1 MEIRWQSFASD
12 IILSFNSIVFIRFEE
27 LFRAIVFL
35 AYYCVTYCGGNY
47 CLHGLFTC
55 FLMWRELL
63 LFTWLIIVS
72 HTVILLFTWLIN
84 VFINVAEDIVYL
96 AY

>member
-12 IILSFNSIVFIRFEE
+12 IILSLNLIVFIEE
-27 LFRAIVFL
+27 LFRAIVHL
-35 AYYCVTYCGGNY
+35 AYYCVPYCGGNY
-47 CLHGLFTC
+47 CLPGLFTC
-55 FLMWRELL
+55 SLMWRELL

-84 VFINVAEDIVYL
+84 VFLNVTG